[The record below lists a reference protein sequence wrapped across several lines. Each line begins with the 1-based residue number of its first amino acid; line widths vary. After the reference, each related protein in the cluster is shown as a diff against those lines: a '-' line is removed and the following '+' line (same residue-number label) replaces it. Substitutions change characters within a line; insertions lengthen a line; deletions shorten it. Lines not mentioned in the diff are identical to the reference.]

1 MAGTSAGTN
10 VSLDELAGAVREIE
24 ARLSAVEQH
33 IGVAR
38 PATAAAAVPAV
49 PTVAS
54 GPAAGEPASLFPLFG
69 KALLGLSGAYLLR
82 ALTEAK
88 ALPVPA
94 GVSAGVLYAAVWL
107 WLAARA
113 SAAHRSKAALYAL
126 TSALILVPLLWEA
139 RVRFEAAP
147 SGSIAAVLVF
157 FPVFGSAI
165 AWRKN
170 IASIAWVTTL
180 AGAFTAGA
188 LILATHD
195 LVPFTAALVGIAAV
209 LEISACLDHWLRER
223 WVVALSADLSVVL
236 LTYIATRP
244 GGLPPGYAAI
254 PTAAVVGLQ
263 IALLVIYLSSAIVRT
278 LWRGFPFTGFEI
290 VQCVL
295 AFTISTSG
303 AMRAAQGVPRVT
315 LAVAAFCLAAGLAC
329 YLVSFAFLVKLAGK
343 DRNFHTYATFALLL
357 VLSGAWLAFDRE
369 WLVVFSSALAVAA
382 VAAGRHATRVV
393 LLWHGF
399 TYAAFAGLLS
409 GLTGSAAAMFLEG
422 GAHSSPALPPAAAW
436 VAAGAAIVAYAFAP
450 RSPGGGLTGR
460 VVLTFLAAGAGWALA
475 SMFAAVL
482 PACPRAGGI
491 PGAADYCPTLFM
503 AALTSVSVG
512 FAIAASRLR
521 RPELMWSVYLLMSVT
536 TYKLVIQDLR
546 QEQAL
551 AIVVSLLLYGG
562 SLVLLPRIA
571 VRRGA

>member
-1 MAGTSAGTN
+1 MARTSAATN
-10 VSLDELAGAVREIE
+10 VTLDELAGAVREIE
-24 ARLSAVEQH
+24 ARLSALEQH

-38 PATAAAAVPAV
+38 PATAAENGPASAPIVYEPAV
-49 PTVAS
+49 
-54 GPAAGEPASLFPLFG
+54 GEPASLFPLFG

-82 ALTEAK
+82 ALTETK
-88 ALPVPA
+88 TLPIPA
-94 GVSAGVLYAAVWL
+94 GISAGVLYAAVWL

-113 SAAHRSKAALYAL
+113 SAAERSKAALYAL
-126 TSALILVPLLWEA
+126 TSALMLVPLLWEA

-147 SGSIAAVLVF
+147 SGWIAAVLVF
-157 FPVFGSAI
+157 FPVFGAAI
-165 AWRKN
+165 AWRNN

-195 LVPFTAALVGIAAV
+195 LVPFTAALVGIGTV
-209 LEISACLDHWLRER
+209 LEISACLDHWLQER
-223 WVVALSADLSVVL
+223 WVVAIFADLSVLL
-236 LTYIATRP
+236 LTYVATRP
-244 GGLPPGYAAI
+244 GGLPPGYAAFS
-254 PTAAVVGLQ
+254 TTAVVALQ
-263 IALLVIYLSSAIVRT
+263 IGLLVIYLSSAVVRT

-295 AFTISTSG
+295 AFTISVSG
-303 AMRAAQGVPRVT
+303 AIRVAQGHPKVT

-329 YLVSFAFLVKLAGK
+329 YLVSFTFLVKLAGK

-382 VAAGRHATRVV
+382 VVAGRQATRVA

-422 GAHSSPALPPAAAW
+422 GAHSSPALPPAVAW
-436 VAAGAAIVAYAFAP
+436 VAAGAAIAAYALAP
-450 RSPGGGLTGR
+450 RAPGGGLTGR
-460 VVLTFLAAGAGWALA
+460 VVLTFLSAGAGWALA
-475 SMFAAVL
+475 SMLAAIL

-491 PGAADYCPTLFM
+491 RTVADYCPTLLM

-512 FAIAASRLR
+512 FAIAASRFR
-521 RPELMWSVYLLMSVT
+521 RPELMWSVYLLMAVT

-571 VRRGA
+571 VRGKA